1 MLFYRNLKVG
11 WKLKFLWTFKTKLF
25 DMVVVSLICKL
36 FSYIIENG
44 MDFFLLWFSW
54 YHRMFVSESVYKNFL
69 AISRKNVS
77 FFKLYYKSFI
87 KSEKPSAEIH
97 EKLNFIQKIQICLQN
112 FKDNV
117 TNRSKIMKFSD
128 KQKRVCGDCTFL
140 ECG

>member
-1 MLFYRNLKVG
+1 MEWNFFY
-11 WKLKFLWTFKTKLF
+11 F
-25 DMVVVSLICKL
+25 DSLGI
-36 FSYIIENG
+36 
-44 MDFFLLWFSW
+44 
-54 YHRMFVSESVYKNFL
+54 HRMFVLESVYKNFL
-69 AISRKNVS
+69 AISRKNVYL

-128 KQKRVCGDCTFL
+128 KQKKSVW
-140 ECG
+140 